1 MSVANQLD
9 CDVLVV
15 GSGVAGMSAA
25 ITAASR
31 GLKVVVAEKA
41 PYYGGTTSR
50 SGGWLWI
57 PNTQMAKALGHEERP
72 DQAFTYIKDQ
82 AGDNFDEKRVRAFL
96 KNGPKCIEFF
106 TSKTCCSSTCH

>member
-31 GLKVVVAEKA
+31 GLKVVLAEKA

-50 SGGWLWI
+50 SGGQ
-57 PNTQMAKALGHEERP
+57 T
-72 DQAFTYIKDQ
+72 F
-82 AGDNFDEKRVRAFL
+82 V
-96 KNGPKCIEFF
+96 
-106 TSKTCCSSTCH
+106 